1 MPLIRPASPRRLLPA
16 RGEQEIGYRAIL
28 SLAFAFALL
37 AGSAW
42 AAPKFPPL
50 TGRVVDQAG
59 LLDAGARAQITE
71 KLAAL
76 EQKTGTQLVVVT
88 LASLDDYDIADY
100 GYQLGRAWGI
110 GQKGKNNGVL
120 LIVAPKER
128 KVRIE
133 VGYGLEGALTDLQS
147 DLIIR
152 NDILPRFRAGD
163 FPAGIERGVDDLVQ
177 VLSGGPLKV
186 DQPRDRD
193 GRSGGFDFG
202 SFLFIALILGFWA
215 FRFFGGGGG
224 GFGSGRRGGMYFPMG
239 GGWGGGG
246 SGGGGFSG
254 GGGSFGGGG
263 SSGSW

>member
-1 MPLIRPASPRRLLPA
+1 VA
-16 RGEQEIGYRAIL
+16 
-28 SLAFAFALL
+28 
-37 AGSAW
+37 
-42 AAPKFPPL
+42 
-50 TGRVVDQAG
+50 
-59 LLDAGARAQITE
+59 
-71 KLAAL
+71 
-76 EQKTGTQLVVVT
+76 
-88 LASLDDYDIADY
+88 
-100 GYQLGRAWGI
+100 LGRAWGI

-120 LIVAPKER
+120 LIIAPKER

-133 VGYGLEGALTDLQS
+133 VGYGMEGTLTDLQS

-163 FPAGIERGVDDLVQ
+163 FRGGIERGVDDLVQ

-186 DQPRDRD
+186 DRPRDRGGEQSD
-193 GRSGGFDFG
+193 GFDFG

-224 GFGSGRRGGMYFPMG
+224 GFGPGRRSGMYFPMG
-239 GGWGGGG
+239 GGWGAGGGG